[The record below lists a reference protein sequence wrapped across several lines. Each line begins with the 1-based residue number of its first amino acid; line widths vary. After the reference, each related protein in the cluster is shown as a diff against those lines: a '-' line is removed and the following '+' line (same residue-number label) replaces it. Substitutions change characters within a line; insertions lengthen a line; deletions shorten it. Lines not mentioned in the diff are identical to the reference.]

1 MAPLTHQLRVLG
13 EPGLCPP
20 VLGPGLPELASA
32 WHKLYLYSL
41 IGEGPPSLL
50 IPKVSLNITYNDN
63 ITFPT
68 FVSGL
73 EDALPPS
80 RPLLGLEPPGDLLGP
95 RVQRGRHTECA

>member
-50 IPKVSLNITYNDN
+50 IPKVSLKISYNDN
-63 ITFPT
+63 IPKINICIR
-68 FVSGL
+68 VGRCAASQ
-73 EDALPPS
+73 LPSPW
-80 RPLLGLEPPGDLLGP
+80 P
-95 RVQRGRHTECA
+95 RASW

>member
-32 WHKLYLYSL
+32 WYKLYLYSL

-50 IPKVSLNITYNDN
+50 IPKVTFNSALNELQN
-63 ITFPT
+63 I
-68 FVSGL
+68 
-73 EDALPPS
+73 
-80 RPLLGLEPPGDLLGP
+80 
-95 RVQRGRHTECA
+95 C

>member
-63 ITFPT
+63 IPNIC
-68 FVSGL
+68 VRVGRCAASQ
-73 EDALPPS
+73 PPS
-80 RPLLGLEPPGDLLGP
+80 PRP
-95 RVQRGRHTECA
+95 RASW